1 MDHASD
7 VAVLR
12 LWKHEPKA
20 LTDFIFLLWLASSD
34 TQVLDTKTHCAAV
47 LPHTSLTVCWGGRQ
61 GKQASSCEECSRTL
75 LSAATAGPQLECM
88 HADVTYLHVCK
99 KLQEAP
105 GRQKCSPTQR
115 AWLESTS

>member
-34 TQVLDTKTHCAAV
+34 TQVVDTKHTV
-47 LPHTSLTVCWGGRQ
+47 LPCCLIPHLLFAGVVVR
-61 GKQASSCEECSRTL
+61 ESRHHRVR
-75 LSAATAGPQLECM
+75 S
-88 HADVTYLHVCK
+88 
-99 KLQEAP
+99 AP
-105 GRQKCSPTQR
+105 GLSFQLQLRDR
-115 AWLESTS
+115 N